1 MSYEPDIRGDLA
13 IHKRGGKEPHGSW
26 SNKSGYSCNKDPRIH
41 GNVGTKI
48 DVTADLPPPRHE
60 LFLLD
65 DDEKKVEFEPET
77 RKSSTITLPGLC

>member
-1 MSYEPDIRGDLA
+1 MSHEPDVGGDLVLN
-13 IHKRGGKEPHGSW
+13 KSGGKEPYGLS
-26 SNKSGYSCNKDPRIH
+26 SNKAGYSFNKDPRIH

-77 RKSSTITLPGLC
+77 RESSAIT

>member
-1 MSYEPDIRGDLA
+1 MSHEPDVRGDLVLN
-13 IHKRGGKEPHGSW
+13 KRGGKEPYGLSSH
-26 SNKSGYSCNKDPRIH
+26 KAGYPSCKDPRIH

-77 RKSSTITLPGLC
+77 RESSSINQTYPC